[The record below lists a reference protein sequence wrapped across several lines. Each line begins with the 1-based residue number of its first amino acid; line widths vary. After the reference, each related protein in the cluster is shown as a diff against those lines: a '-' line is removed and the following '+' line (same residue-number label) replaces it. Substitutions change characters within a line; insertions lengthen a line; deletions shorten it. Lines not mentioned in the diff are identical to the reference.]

1 MKLDILIRN
10 GMVIDPASKTQ
21 KIANVGV
28 KDGLCTGIYEQA
40 NVPESKQEIDATGC
54 LVTPGLI
61 DSHIHVFYG
70 GTENGIVPDCT
81 LIPMGVTT
89 AVDQGSAGA
98 GNFEVFYESVISKS
112 KMHIFANLN
121 ISTQGL
127 ITSTYPENL
136 EPQYVNVSAIDRL
149 FHKYPNILQGIKVR
163 ISKELVGSLGMLPLE
178 KALEVSEKL
187 GVKISA
193 HTTNPPVNIAELV
206 KYFRKGDIYSH
217 VFQQQG
223 FNIIDKNGKIYTEL
237 LNARQK
243 GVIFDAADGRVHYS
257 LSNIKA
263 ALAQQFYPD
272 LISTDLVQGSVFQI
286 GVFGLPRLMSKYLA
300 LGMPI
305 QEIIGAVTHRAAQ
318 AINKEK
324 ELGTLQAGACAD
336 IAIFELKPSSLY
348 MTDRFGESI
357 NLEKIFVPQCTILE
371 GEVVYRQCDF

>member
-10 GMVIDPASKTQ
+10 GLVIDPASQTQ
-21 KIANVGV
+21 KIANVGI

-40 NVPESKQEIDATGC
+40 DVPESKQEIDASGL

-61 DSHIHVFYG
+61 DSHLHVFYG

-98 GNFEVFYESVISKS
+98 GNFEAFYESVISKS
-112 KMHIFANLN
+112 KIHIFANLN

-149 FHKYPNILQGIKVR
+149 FHKYPNVLQGIKVR
-163 ISKELVGSLGMLPLE
+163 VGKELVGSLGMLPLE

-187 GVKISA
+187 GVKISV
-193 HTTNPPVNIAELV
+193 HTTNPPINAAELV

-223 FNIIDKNGKIYTEL
+223 FNIIDENGKIYTEI
-237 LNARQK
+237 LNARQR

-257 LSNIKA
+257 LSTIKA

-272 LISTDLVQGSVFQI
+272 LISTDLVQGSVFQV

-305 QEIIGAVTHRAAQ
+305 QEIIGAVTHRAAR
-318 AINKEK
+318 AINKEN
-324 ELGTLQAGACAD
+324 E
-336 IAIFELKPSSLY
+336 
-348 MTDRFGESI
+348 
-357 NLEKIFVPQCTILE
+357 
-371 GEVVYRQCDF
+371 